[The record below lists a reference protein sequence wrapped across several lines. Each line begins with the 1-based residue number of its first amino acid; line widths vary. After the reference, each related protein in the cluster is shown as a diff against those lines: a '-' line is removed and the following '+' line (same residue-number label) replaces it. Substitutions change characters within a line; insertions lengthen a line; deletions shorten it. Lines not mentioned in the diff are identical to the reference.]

1 MYNPTPSAISVI
13 SPMAQIKAGR
23 IYDPTPSAISVIS
36 PMAQVKARRI
46 LNSVF
51 KDFDLPRHTRYIL
64 YVHRSK
70 FF

>member
-1 MYNPTPSAISVI
+1 
-13 SPMAQIKAGR
+13 MAQIKAGR
-23 IYDPTPSAISVIS
+23 IYDLTPSAISVIS

-51 KDFDLPRHTRYIL
+51 KDFDLPRRTRYIL
-64 YVHRSK
+64 YVHRGK